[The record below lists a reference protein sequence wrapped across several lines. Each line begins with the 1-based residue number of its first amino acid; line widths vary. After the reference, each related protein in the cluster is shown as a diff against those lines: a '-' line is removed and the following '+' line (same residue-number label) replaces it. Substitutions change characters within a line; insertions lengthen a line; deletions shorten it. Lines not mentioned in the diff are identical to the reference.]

1 MEKVS
6 MENCL
11 SPITTCLIFTGF
23 IELRGGSQGD
33 DFAEGNIFVDGEA
46 VCDDKWGR
54 EEATVVCR

>member
-1 MEKVS
+1 

-11 SPITTCLIFTGF
+11 SPITTCLVCTGF
-23 IELRGGSQGD
+23 IELRGGSQED